1 MQLNQATIA
10 DLMRRMERGHFNEVI
25 AETTRLI
32 AQFPRVAGLYE
43 IQGMA
48 CARTGDFVA
57 AEKSLR
63 RAIKLMPKL
72 ASARFN
78 LGVLLVRQ
86 QKWRHATDCLQD
98 LLRLQPSNTAAR
110 CQLGIALFRQ
120 QRLDPAKACF
130 EKVVAESPTL
140 VDAHFHLGLIARQDG
155 DTTAALNHFGDVLSH
170 QADHFEALFNMG
182 NIHRDLLQ
190 PDQAKTRFDEA
201 LKARPQHVDTMINLA
216 NVEMLQHDVSAA
228 IVWLDRVL
236 EIEPDNAN
244 AAINRANVEMQRHD
258 MPAAINWLDRALEID
273 PDNID
278 AAFSKSLPNFMLDDR
293 KAGFAAAELRFEKS
307 DPVTRLY
314 HGKEPAWDGQRLGV
328 GDLLVLHAEQGLGD
342 SIMMVRF
349 LALIEIPRDQVVVL
363 VPSTLT
369 GLFANAFP
377 GWSFQPLEPNFKGWR
392 GATVRCSLMSLPH
405 VLASQWDVP
414 PLSNGYLSASE
425 HIVQKWGA
433 SIGEASG
440 PRIGLVWRGSP
451 SHRSDHLRS
460 IDLDTFL
467 SALVPGPHYLVLQKD
482 ATEAER
488 RQLASRSDLHVS
500 IDPLDDFEDTA
511 GLAMHLDELV
521 SVDTS
526 VVHLCGALGVKVTML
541 VQYLPDWRWG
551 MGTDSTGWYD
561 SLQLIRQA
569 SPGDWRGPLH
579 AITRKLK
586 GLLS

>member
-1 MQLNQATIA
+1 
-10 DLMRRMERGHFNEVI
+10 
-25 AETTRLI
+25 
-32 AQFPRVAGLYE
+32 
-43 IQGMA
+43 
-48 CARTGDFVA
+48 
-57 AEKSLR
+57 
-63 RAIKLMPKL
+63 
-72 ASARFN
+72 
-78 LGVLLVRQ
+78 
-86 QKWRHATDCLQD
+86 
-98 LLRLQPSNTAAR
+98 
-110 CQLGIALFRQ
+110 
-120 QRLDPAKACF
+120 
-130 EKVVAESPTL
+130 
-140 VDAHFHLGLIARQDG
+140 
-155 DTTAALNHFGDVLSH
+155 
-170 QADHFEALFNMG
+170 
-182 NIHRDLLQ
+182 
-190 PDQAKTRFDEA
+190 
-201 LKARPQHVDTMINLA
+201 
-216 NVEMLQHDVSAA
+216 
-228 IVWLDRVL
+228 
-236 EIEPDNAN
+236 
-244 AAINRANVEMQRHD
+244 

-467 SALVPGPHYLVLQKD
+467 SALVPGPI
-482 ATEAER
+482 TWCFR
-488 RQLASRSDLHVS
+488 RMRPRQNGASWHRDPICMSVSTRLTILKTLRASPCILMSWSVS
-500 IDPLDDFEDTA
+500 IQVLFISA
-511 GLAMHLDELV
+511 AHLA
-521 SVDTS
+521 
-526 VVHLCGALGVKVTML
+526 
-541 VQYLPDWRWG
+541 
-551 MGTDSTGWYD
+551 
-561 SLQLIRQA
+561 
-569 SPGDWRGPLH
+569 
-579 AITRKLK
+579 
-586 GLLS
+586 